1 MVTVKKRRMV
11 SLPDEVDLI
20 LEILSKRDNVPPAT
34 KAAYLIQMAIEMDED
49 QVWDQRATA
58 RDTPGAKYFS
68 HEDAWA

>member
-1 MVTVKKRRMV
+1 MVTVKKRRIV

-20 LEILSKRDNVPPAT
+20 LEILAKRDNVPPAT

-49 QVWDQRATA
+49 QLWDQRATA
-58 RDTPGAKYFS
+58 RDTSGVKYFS